1 MQLTSHDLKSKILS
15 LFKCFNFLI
24 DSIWCRDFLFQRSR
38 EDLRREETSCD
49 TNKVFADVE
58 LQSGESIQ
66 IRKKTSS
73 WRGRKK
79 EMQNKTNYYPWEPF
93 RSTRL
98 KKMTTKLLPGF
109 CCCCWSCWYH
119 HSCCQC
125 CSCCC
130 PCCCGC
136 CQCYCFCCG
145 GGGCCCQCCCCSC
158 CCCSC
163 CLLL

>member
-1 MQLTSHDLKSKILS
+1 MNTAKIIPVAGTGTKNLKHRYCTYLS
-15 LFKCFNFLI
+15 NNWKYKSYKWNNKLCSRIRINCS
-24 DSIWCRDFLFQRSR
+24 DSD
-38 EDLRREETSCD
+38 
-49 TNKVFADVE
+49 
-58 LQSGESIQ
+58 IQ

-73 WRGRKK
+73 WRERKK

-93 RSTRL
+93 RSTIL
-98 KKMTTKLLPGF
+98 KKMTTKLLPG
-109 CCCCWSCWYH
+109 CCYCCWSCWYH

-145 GGGCCCQCCCCSC
+145 GGGCCQCCSCSYCCCSC
-158 CCCSC
+158 CQ
-163 CLLL
+163 LL

>member
-1 MQLTSHDLKSKILS
+1 MTICDAKNLALEF
-15 LFKCFNFLI
+15 FKCFNFLI

-79 EMQNKTNYYPWEPF
+79 EMQNKTNYYP
-93 RSTRL
+93 
-98 KKMTTKLLPGF
+98 
-109 CCCCWSCWYH
+109 
-119 HSCCQC
+119 
-125 CSCCC
+125 
-130 PCCCGC
+130 
-136 CQCYCFCCG
+136 
-145 GGGCCCQCCCCSC
+145 
-158 CCCSC
+158 
-163 CLLL
+163 